1 MTTPLIYVFSCTHIL
16 TGLICLA
23 TFRYKWR
30 DFRGDPKNLALGAL
44 CATRFFNGLAYLLLA
59 PVTYVWIG
67 ELSGIP
73 NLATLL
79 GHSLIVLAALAAHVM
94 VTGWFRSPKEAR
106 RRLPNVTLP
115 YLLAIL
121 VMSVLFF
128 ATPLPGARPVD
139 FEVHFATQPTAG
151 AYVVVFVVTY
161 GLNLANTARHTWPS
175 SRAVGRP
182 WLSQSLLLTTVG
194 SFFVGGFIL
203 GKLIGVVG
211 RWCGVTW
218 WDQIS
223 ILWSPLMGIAGS
235 LLLAAGYTLPGWGAA
250 LSARLGQ
257 WRSCC
262 TLHPLWSALC
272 GAAPGIA
279 LHKPRSP
286 YLALCRRDLQTWL
299 YRIVIEIRDGQRL
312 LRPYVC
318 DACEERLRLTL
329 RKSGLLRDDNADVL
343 LEAAVLALA
352 VRRKKAGFQPSG
364 HPTGSGS
371 RHSGSEF
378 ADELAWLRQVAQAY
392 TRVSTDLRLLPSLHH
407 CKCRMAPSH

>member
-1 MTTPLIYVFSCTHIL
+1 MTTPLTYVFSCTHIL

-30 DFRGDPKNLALGAL
+30 DFRRDPKNFALGAL
-44 CATRFFNGLAYLLLA
+44 CATRFFNGLAYLILA

-73 NLATLL
+73 NLGTLL
-79 GHSLIVLAALAAHVM
+79 SHSFIVLAALAAHVM
-94 VTGWFRSPKEAR
+94 VTGWFRSPKEAS
-106 RRLPNVTLP
+106 RRLPNVTLL
-115 YLLAIL
+115 YLLAFL
-121 VMSVLFF
+121 AMSVLFF
-128 ATPLPGARPVD
+128 ATPLPGAHPVD
-139 FEVHFATQPTAG
+139 FEVHFATQPTAS
-151 AYVVVFVVTY
+151 AYVVVFVLTY

-175 SRAVGRP
+175 SRAVGLP

-194 SFFVGGFIL
+194 SFFVEGFIL
-203 GKLIGVVG
+203 GKLLGVVG

-218 WDQIS
+218 WDQTS

-250 LSARLGQ
+250 LSARFGQ

-262 TLHPLWSALC
+262 ALHPLWSALC
-272 GAAPGIA
+272 GAAPDIA

-286 YLALCRRDLQTWL
+286 YLALCRRDLQSWL

-318 DACEERLRLTL
+318 DACEERLRLAL
-329 RKSGLLRDDNADVL
+329 RKSGLTRDDNADL
-343 LEAAVLALA
+343 FLEAALLALA
-352 VRRKKAGFQPSG
+352 VQRKKAGFQPSG

-371 RHSGSEF
+371 LHSGSEF

-392 TRVSTDLRLLPSLHH
+392 VRVSTDPRLLPSLH
-407 CKCRMAPSH
+407 CECRMAPSH